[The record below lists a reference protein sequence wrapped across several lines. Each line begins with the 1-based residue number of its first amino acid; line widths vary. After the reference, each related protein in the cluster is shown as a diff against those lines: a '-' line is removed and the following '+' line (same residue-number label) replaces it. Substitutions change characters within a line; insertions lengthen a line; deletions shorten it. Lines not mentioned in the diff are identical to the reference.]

1 MDVDDVPTEKDKNNV
16 GIKQYYIGKVEELQV
31 GAISYFFIYL
41 KNPKQILLVTI
52 LYNISSMLLSTVCLN
67 GSCIERTDQT

>member
-31 GAISYFFIYL
+31 DAISYIFFIWKIQNKYYL
-41 KNPKQILLVTI
+41 
-52 LYNISSMLLSTVCLN
+52 
-67 GSCIERTDQT
+67 